1 MEIIYRIY
9 EKIKPIIDEWG
20 VDDKQI
26 ISQEVCL
33 ANSREEFKQMITEL
47 YHPTPIYFANSK
59 KRKIG
64 DLICIIISEN
74 AYDAEKYLSVIEY
87 ECENCKKNFKTTQ
100 KNVKSFDEWELRN
113 FKRICEEKYLEIESE
128 IVRMKFCCKHCYYT
142 TRDKITKELEKYAS
156 DNNLVSDV
164 WITKDTFS
172 SISDGFIYMISKKS
186 TGEFYV
192 GQTMYVPIFRW
203 GQHLLT
209 ERFHIDNIEDY
220 IFEVLEVC
228 KKEELNYK
236 EAYWINKKK
245 NEKPQLSLNIMIPKY
260 KEETNNVENKR

>member
-9 EKIKPIIDEWG
+9 EKVERKENEWG
-20 VDDKQI
+20 YFDNKEI

-74 AYDAEKYLSVIEY
+74 AYDAEKYLSVKEY
-87 ECENCKKNFKTTQ
+87 ECENCKKEFKATAKTVF
-100 KNVKSFDEWELRN
+100 KFDEWDLRR
-113 FKRICEEKYLEIESE
+113 FKDVCEERYLQIENELIQMS
-128 IVRMKFCCKHCYYT
+128 FCCRHCYHKVK
-142 TRDKITKELEKYAS
+142 DEINKDLKKYGS
-156 DNNLVSDV
+156 ENNLLSNE

-172 SISDGFIYMISKKS
+172 SISDGFIYMISKKR

-192 GQTMYVPIFRW
+192 GQSRYVPIFRW

-209 ERFHIDNIEDY
+209 ERFSIDNIEDY

-228 KKEELNYK
+228 NKEELNYK
-236 EAYWINKKK
+236 EAYWINKKRDE
-245 NEKPQLSLNIMIPKY
+245 NPDLSLNIVVPKI
-260 KEETNNVENKR
+260 K

>member
-9 EKIKPIIDEWG
+9 EKVEKQENCWG
-20 VDDKQI
+20 YIDDKEI

-47 YHPTPIYFANSK
+47 YHPTPVYFANSK
-59 KRKIG
+59 KRKVG
-64 DLICIIISEN
+64 DLICIIISDN
-74 AYDAEKYLSVIEY
+74 AYDAEKYLLVKEY
-87 ECENCKKNFKTTQ
+87 ECENCKKTFKSTQ
-100 KNVKSFDEWELRN
+100 KNIINFSEWDLRV
-113 FKRICEEKYLEIESE
+113 FKDMCEEKYLEIENE
-128 IVRMKFCCKHCYYT
+128 LIKMDFCCKHCFYT
-142 TRDKITKELEKYAS
+142 IKNKIEKELKEYAS
-156 DNNLVSDV
+156 KNNLISNR

-192 GQTMYVPIFRW
+192 GQSRYVPIFRW

-236 EAYWINKKK
+236 ESYWINKKRDE
-245 NEKPQLSLNIMIPKY
+245 NPQLSLNIMIPKY
-260 KEETNNVENKR
+260 KEEE